1 MPVRHFQEKGQNM
14 TNGHCGVALTATF
27 MLAMAAI
34 TSAAGV
40 ADVLATITVDA
51 GKHARVDTPVW
62 VDLGGMALPQ
72 DGIRLVEI
80 KGGQRVSAPSQVEPG
95 KTPRLN
101 WILSGTTPPDTQRV
115 YEVEAGQPAAGA
127 AVELRQDDTGL
138 DIVCGNAKVLRFQ
151 HAVMPP
157 PAGADKR
164 YARSGFIH
172 PLWTPSGTVLTN
184 IHAPDHI
191 HHMGLWN
198 PWTSTE
204 FESRKVDFWNLKD
217 GTGTVRFVRFVGKA
231 SGPVFADLQAA
242 QEHVDLSAPGG
253 EKVVLNEV
261 LELRAWNAGGPDKGY
276 WLIDLIT
283 TQRCASSSPLKLL
296 KYRYGGLGFRA
307 TAEWKEANSDYLTS
321 EGKDRKNGH
330 ATRARWC
337 NMFGTT
343 GSGSAGLLMMSHPQN
358 REHPEPVRIWPEG
371 DIFFNFCPIQQKEW
385 TLEPGNDYVLKYRLF
400 AYDGKSDPATCQRL
414 WADFGDGPTVKLAR
428 K

>member
-14 TNGHCGVALTATF
+14 MNGHCGVALSAAVI
-27 MLAMAAI
+27 LAMAAV
-34 TSAAGV
+34 TSRAGAAE
-40 ADVLATITVDA
+40 ALARITVDS
-51 GKHARVDTPVW
+51 GKHTRMDTPVW
-62 VDLGGMALPQ
+62 VDLEGVALAQ

-80 KGGQRVSAPSQVEPG
+80 KGGQRVSAPSQVERG
-95 KTPRLN
+95 KTARLN
-101 WILSGTTPPDTQRV
+101 WILSGTTAAGAQRV
-115 YEVEAGQPAAGA
+115 YEVEAGQPVAGA
-127 AVELRQDDTGL
+127 AVELRQDEAGL

-198 PWTSTE
+198 PWTATE
-204 FESRKVDFWNLKD
+204 FEGRKVDFWNLKD
-217 GTGTVRFVRFVGKA
+217 GTGTVRFVKFVSKT
-231 SGPVFADLQAA
+231 SGPVFGDFQAA

-253 EKVVLNEV
+253 GKVALNEV
-261 LELRAWNAGGPDKGY
+261 LEVRAWNTGVAGAGY
-276 WLIDLIT
+276 WLIDLVT
-283 TQRCASSSPLKLL
+283 TQRCASSSALKLL
-296 KYRYGGLGFRA
+296 QYRYGGLGFRA
-307 TAEWKEANSDYLTS
+307 TADWKEDNSNYLTS

-343 GSGSAGLLMMSHPQN
+343 ASGSAGLLMMSHPAN

-385 TLEPGNDYVLKYRLF
+385 TLEPGKDYVLKYRLF
-400 AYDGKSDPATCQRL
+400 AYDGKADAPTCERL
-414 WADFGDGPTVKLAR
+414 WADFGEGPVVKLI
-428 K
+428 KK